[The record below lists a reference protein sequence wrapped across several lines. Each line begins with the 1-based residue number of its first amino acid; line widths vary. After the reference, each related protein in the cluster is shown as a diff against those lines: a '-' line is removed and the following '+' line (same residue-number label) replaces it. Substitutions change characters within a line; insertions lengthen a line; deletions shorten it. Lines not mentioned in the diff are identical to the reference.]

1 MEKASDISILIA
13 LLPQYRLINSLYEQV
28 ADSLKLSFEYQCHIT
43 DFYNTFKDTQ
53 AFEKTVLN
61 LLLAADKEKSATVIN
76 NLRTE
81 INKNINI
88 YIAHKELFDKT
99 NTFEVCSSR
108 HEPLYLEIEGQ
119 LKDTNK
125 LWQELTQIRNSLESA
140 SWKNDNVAIQ
150 RLTKEEERVENL
162 YRKEQEKLNGFYQL
176 QKESD
181 ENAFQYIKNVFGEI
195 FKLSSSFSS
204 LLNNYFPVE
213 KEKEED
219 ATLISEPESISA
231 ESESASEQDIHPA
244 IEPDMIFRT
253 NMYNKFL
260 LLEKKLITDKYL
272 DENLN
277 WKSVH
282 DNGKSDIK
290 RLVTFLMGLLDNKYF
305 LPGKN
310 TQIKTFFETRYH
322 ITIGQNFEPKRRE
335 PLLNNYKVV
344 FYDYPF

>member
-1 MEKASDISILIA
+1 MEKANDISILIV

-28 ADSLKLSFEYQCHIT
+28 ADSLMLSFEWQCHIT

-53 AFEKTVLN
+53 AFEKAVLN
-61 LLLAADKEKSATVIN
+61 LLLATDKEKSATVIN
-76 NLRTE
+76 NLRIE

-88 YIAHKELFDKT
+88 YISHKEPFDKI
-99 NTFEVCSSR
+99 NTLEVCSNR
-108 HEPLYLEIEGQ
+108 NEPLYLEIEEQ

-140 SWKNDNVAIQ
+140 SWKNDNIATQ
-150 RLTKEEERVENL
+150 RLTKEEERVENI
-162 YRKEQEKLNGFYQL
+162 YRKEQEKLNRFYQL

-181 ENAFQYIKNVFGEI
+181 KDAFKYIKNVFGKI

-219 ATLISEPESISA
+219 ATLISEAEPIST
-231 ESESASEQDIHPA
+231 ESEAASEQDIHPA

-277 WKSVH
+277 WTSIH
-282 DNGKSDIK
+282 DNGKPDIK
-290 RLVTFLMGLLDNKYF
+290 RLVTFLVGLLDNKYF
-305 LPGKN
+305 MAGRDPK
-310 TQIKTFFETRYH
+310 IKTFFEIRYH
-322 ITIGQNFEPKRRE
+322 IIIGQNFEPKRRE
-335 PLLNNYKVV
+335 PLLNDYKVV
-344 FYDYPF
+344 FCDYSF